1 MEAESNLRTLDLAHT
16 QYKHAADL
24 ALAQRVQQRE
34 EAAMREVYD
43 AIAGPLTSFARSCL
57 GDPNDAADIVHETL
71 LELWNRPERYQG
83 RASLKS
89 WLFAIARFKSIDRNR
104 KSRRTVYTD
113 QEPEIVDDAPSAR
126 DVLELSQNKVAVRA
140 AVASLGDNH
149 RRAVHMSFFE
159 NLTYR
164 EIAEVEGIPVGTIKT
179 RILHAKKLLRH
190 ALHAHNTK

>member
-1 MEAESNLRTLDLAHT
+1 MSLSTPKDVEPISGESVPMEAESNLRTLDLAHT

-24 ALAQRVQQRE
+24 A
-34 EAAMREVYD
+34 
-43 AIAGPLTSFARSCL
+43 
-57 GDPNDAADIVHETL
+57 
-71 LELWNRPERYQG
+71 
-83 RASLKS
+83 
-89 WLFAIARFKSIDRNR
+89 
-104 KSRRTVYTD
+104 
-113 QEPEIVDDAPSAR
+113 
-126 DVLELSQNKVAVRA
+126 VLELSQNKVAVRA